1 MTEFLISLPTLAA
14 RMELDEP
21 SLLRW
26 IRDGLCPSP
35 ILAGGCV
42 RFDCDVLASWRAA
55 GCPAC
60 EPPTGADMRRIRV
73 ALVAE
78 ADERFQAAGR
88 RFDAEFATASPAAL
102 ARFDELC
109 NSQF

>member
-42 RFDCDVLASWRAA
+42 RFDVDVLASWRAA
-55 GCPAC
+55 GCPAVA
-60 EPPTGADMRRIRV
+60 PPSGSDMRRIRV
-73 ALVAE
+73 ALVTE
-78 ADERFQAAGR
+78 STERFDAAGR
-88 RFDAEFATASPAAL
+88 RFDADFDAASPAVR
-102 ARFDELC
+102 ARFDELSS
-109 NSQF
+109 NFS